1 MNTRRYS
8 FWIAVV
14 VIAGIAGIW
23 GIASQAAQSAA
34 EPSRLRSGTA
44 IGEAVPDILF
54 STFDGDELTTQD
66 LHGKVV
72 VINAFASWC
81 GPCRIETPE
90 LVKFFQA
97 NQDKVVLIGLNVGEN
112 EAAVLGYQLDF
123 SVPYPLVL
131 DPGGEIAAHFRPRGL
146 PTTWFIDSQGIV
158 QTIHLGPLTAEK
170 MAQITAEMQ

>member
-1 MNTRRYS
+1 M
-8 FWIAVV
+8 V

-23 GIASQAAQSAA
+23 GIASQSAQTAA
-34 EPSRLRSGTA
+34 EPSSLRSGTA

-54 STFDGDELTTQD
+54 STFDGDELTPKD

-97 NQDKVVLIGLNVGEN
+97 NQDIVVLIGLNVGEN
-112 EAAVLGYQLDF
+112 EAAVMGYQQDV

-131 DPGGEIAAHFRPRGL
+131 DPDGEIAAHFHPRGL
-146 PTTWFIDSQGIV
+146 PTSWFIDPQGIV
-158 QTIHLGPLTAEK
+158 HTIHLGPLTAER
-170 MAQITAEMQ
+170 MALITAEIQ